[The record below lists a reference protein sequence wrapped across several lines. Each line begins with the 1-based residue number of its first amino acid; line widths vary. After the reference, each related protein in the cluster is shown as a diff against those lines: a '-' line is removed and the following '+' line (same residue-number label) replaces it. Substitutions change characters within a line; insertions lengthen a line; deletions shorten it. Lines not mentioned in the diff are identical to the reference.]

1 MRCTLSN
8 ANLWVTQVGPLFNT
22 WFFFFSFLVLGLFS
36 LSSHILRVVDS
47 VYLSCFLFLFH
58 VLFISVFPRSQ
69 LSIVFLVIM
78 YTLSLSLSQIYTHP
92 HGLTSLGKLVRETS
106 LPKLSY
112 PNSELQSHTPS
123 LVMDIKFQF
132 FNAFPF
138 YTKLNWN
145 FFSKKKK
152 VELKFLF
159 HRWIYWDITRQLE
172 VKFSNILIAG
182 SKTNIN

>member
-1 MRCTLSN
+1 MI
-8 ANLWVTQVGPLFNT
+8 
-22 WFFFFSFLVLGLFS
+22 FFFSFLVLGLFS

-47 VYLSCFLFLFH
+47 VYLSCFLFLFY

-138 YTKLNWN
+138 YTKLN
-145 FFSKKKK
+145 
-152 VELKFLF
+152 
-159 HRWIYWDITRQLE
+159 
-172 VKFSNILIAG
+172 
-182 SKTNIN
+182 